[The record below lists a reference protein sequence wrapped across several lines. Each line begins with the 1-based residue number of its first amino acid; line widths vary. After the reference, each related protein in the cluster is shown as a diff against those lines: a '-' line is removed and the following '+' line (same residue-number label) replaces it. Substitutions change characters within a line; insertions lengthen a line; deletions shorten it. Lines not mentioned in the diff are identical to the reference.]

1 MDWSVSFEPVLPWA
15 LIALAGIA
23 GLALLA
29 ALAIGRSRGTLLR
42 ALSFAL
48 LLAALANP
56 TRRALFD
63 RVRRRSQTVGEL
75 ARQLP
80 VSQPAVSQHLR
91 RLREAGLV
99 EERREGTRHYF
110 QASHEGLA
118 ELRDYLDA
126 LWGDVLAAYAGGPP
140 PAAAKKKRKEKR

>member
-1 MDWSVSFEPVLPWA
+1 MAYPKA
-15 LIALAGIA
+15 
-23 GLALLA
+23 
-29 ALAIGRSRGTLLR
+29 
-42 ALSFAL
+42 
-48 LLAALANP
+48 LAALANP

-63 RVRRRSQTVGEL
+63 RVRRRPQTVGEL

-118 ELRDYLDA
+118 ELRDYLDG
-126 LWGDVLAAYAGGPP
+126 LWADVLAAYAGGQPP
-140 PAAAKKKRKEKR
+140 TAGKKKTKEKR

>member
-1 MDWSVSFEPVLPWA
+1 MTYPKA
-15 LIALAGIA
+15 
-23 GLALLA
+23 
-29 ALAIGRSRGTLLR
+29 
-42 ALSFAL
+42 
-48 LLAALANP
+48 LAALANP

-63 RVRRRSQTVGEL
+63 HVRRRPQTVGEL

-126 LWGDVLAAYAGGPP
+126 LWGDVLAAYAGGAPP
-140 PAAAKKKRKEKR
+140 TAAKTKKEKR

>member
-1 MDWSVSFEPVLPWA
+1 MTYPKA
-15 LIALAGIA
+15 
-23 GLALLA
+23 
-29 ALAIGRSRGTLLR
+29 
-42 ALSFAL
+42 
-48 LLAALANP
+48 LAALANP

-63 RVRRRSQTVGEL
+63 RLRRRPQTVGDL

-99 EERREGTRHYF
+99 EERRAGTRHYF

-126 LWGDVLAAYAGGPP
+126 LWDDVLAAYAGTAPP
-140 PAAAKKKRKEKR
+140 SAGRAKRGAKEKR